1 MLVLANNDHNNLKV
15 TIICLIQRKK
25 NMGKAVQLS
34 SFRSL
39 FEGYYRVSFF
49 FFPDFFKKK
58 NPLRIHVANL
68 D

>member
-39 FEGYYRVSFF
+39 FEGYYGVSFF
-49 FFPDFFKKK
+49 FFPDFF
-58 NPLRIHVANL
+58 
-68 D
+68 